1 VTEPPKTAQ
10 TTPETTREA
19 DPETAGPRT
28 ATLLEQMGG
37 IAGLVSS
44 TVPVAVFVIVNLI
57 ASLQP
62 ALIAAIAVA
71 VAIAVWR
78 LSRREV
84 LQPAISGLFGVGVC
98 AFIAYRSGAAKDFF
112 LPGLWYSGI
121 LGGAFLLS
129 VLVRWPLAGVV
140 WHALNGEG
148 HAWRQDRRL
157 RTAYTV
163 ATLLWA
169 AVFGA
174 RLLVQGWLYNADE
187 TTWLAVARLAMG
199 YPLLAVALL
208 GTVWAVR
215 RAKRT
220 PQMPA
225 AA

>member
-1 VTEPPKTAQ
+1 MTESPKTAE
-10 TTPETTREA
+10 TTPDAVVEA
-19 DPETAGPRT
+19 GGEEVEPRPT
-28 ATLLEQMGG
+28 TLLEQMGG
-37 IAGLVSS
+37 ITGLISS
-44 TVPVAVFVIVNLI
+44 TVPVAVFVIVNLV

-62 ALIAAIAVA
+62 ALIAAVGVA

-78 LSRREV
+78 LSRRKV
-84 LQPAISGLFGVGVC
+84 LQPAISGLLGVGVC
-98 AFIAYRSGAAKDFF
+98 AFIAYRSGEAKDFF
-112 LPGLWYSGI
+112 LPGLWYSAI
-121 LGGAFLLS
+121 LGAAFLLS
-129 VLVRWPLAGVV
+129 VLVRWPLAGVI
-140 WHALNGEG
+140 WHTLNGES
-148 HAWRQDRRL
+148 HAWRHDRRL

-220 PQMPA
+220 PPIA
-225 AA
+225 AAV

>member
-1 VTEPPKTAQ
+1 MTDSPKTAPEAALE
-10 TTPETTREA
+10 TTPETTRL
-19 DPETAGPRT
+19 PTP
-28 ATLLEQMGG
+28 TLLEQMGG

-44 TVPVAVFVIVNLI
+44 TVPVAVFVVVNLV

-62 ALIAAIAVA
+62 ALIAAVGVA
-71 VAIAVWR
+71 VAIAIWR

-98 AFIAYRSGAAKDFF
+98 AFIAYRSGEAKDFF
-112 LPGLWYSGI
+112 LPGLWYSAI

-148 HAWRQDRRL
+148 HAWRQDSRL

-163 ATLLWA
+163 ASLLWA

-174 RLLVQGWLYNADE
+174 RLLVQGWLYNTDE

-199 YPLLAVALL
+199 YPLIAVALL

-220 PQMPA
+220 PQLPA
-225 AA
+225 PV